1 MTVTCSVPAFKISP
15 VEIAAV
21 SPFTD
26 TTVNLSLFDLTLS
39 QKELRGSLFG
49 AANGRA
55 DIPKL
60 LRLYESGQLRLDELI
75 TTRYTLDEVT
85 TGYQHLREGRNI
97 RGIIAHDH

>member
-1 MTVTCSVPAFKISP
+1 VT
-15 VEIAAV
+15 AV
-21 SPFTD
+21 SPFAD
-26 TTVNLSLFDLTLS
+26 TSVDLSLFDLTLS

-75 TTRYTLDEVT
+75 TTRYTLDEVN
-85 TGYQHLREGRNI
+85 TGYQDMREGRNI
-97 RGIIAHDH
+97 RGVIAHAH